1 MIQADDEVRVVS
13 MSGKNGGYVAR
24 PRRIG
29 RVLKVEDDKGLVR
42 FPQSIKRET
51 SYYRHDHW
59 FYLKDMKV
67 VHRRP
72 RKAKKR
78 RRRKR

>member
-1 MIQADDEVRVVS
+1 MIQVDDEVRVVS
-13 MSGKNGGYVAR
+13 MSGRNGEYVVR

-42 FPQSIKRET
+42 FPQSVKRET

-59 FYLKDMKV
+59 FYLKDLKV
-67 VHRRP
+67 VHRRS
-72 RKAKKR
+72 RKAKR
-78 RRRKR
+78 RRRRK